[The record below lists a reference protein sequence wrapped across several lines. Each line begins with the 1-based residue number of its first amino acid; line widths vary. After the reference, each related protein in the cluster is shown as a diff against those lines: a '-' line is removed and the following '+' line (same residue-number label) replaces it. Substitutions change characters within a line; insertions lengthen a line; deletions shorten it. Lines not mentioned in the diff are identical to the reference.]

1 MDFLSQI
8 IDRRGGAI
16 YALIGFQSIVFTMFY
31 FVNYCID
38 DLIDLN
44 QLARLARL
52 ARLACDRYKNALTF
66 RAFNLE
72 LMAVI

>member
-31 FVNYCID
+31 FVNDCID

-52 ARLACDRYKNALTF
+52 ASDRYKNALTF

>member
-1 MDFLSQI
+1 MSQI

-31 FVNYCID
+31 FVNDCID

-44 QLARLARL
+44 QL